1 MATLQALHDA
11 EAIRAYLNRQPMRHI
26 YELGDLD
33 PFFWP
38 QTVWYGWVDGTA
50 IEQLALLYVP
60 GGAPVLLTHANDAGT
75 GHEQFVQALCAVL
88 PKRFYAHIDTPTM
101 QMLGAVYAGDP
112 HGAYRKMGLQDRARA
127 LAADAGEAK
136 MLTINDIQALERLY
150 AEAYPG
156 NWFDA
161 RMVQTGCYAGIWQGD
176 VLVAAAGI
184 HVVSERERVAGLG
197 NVTSHPTV
205 RGQGYARQVC
215 ARLLRHLDAL
225 GIAHIGLNV
234 AAGNGAAIALYQKL
248 GFTEVAEYYEWSFTS
263 QA

>member
-1 MATLQALHDA
+1 MAALQALHDA
-11 EAIRAYLNRQPMRHI
+11 AAIRAYLQRLPMRHI

-38 QTVWYGWVDGTA
+38 QTIWYGWVDGTS

-60 GGAPVLLTHANDAGT
+60 GGAPVLLTHANEAGT

-101 QMLGAVYAGDP
+101 QMLDAVYAGEP
-112 HGAYRKMGLQDRARA
+112 HGEYRKMGLQDRALA
-127 LAADAGEAK
+127 LAADSGAAE
-136 MLTINDIQALERLY
+136 MLTVDDIHALERLY

-161 RMVQTGCYAGIWQGD
+161 RMVQTGCYAGIWHGD
-176 VLVAAAGI
+176 ALVAAAGI
-184 HVVSERERVAGLG
+184 HVVSVRERVAALG

-205 RGQGYARQVC
+205 RSQGYARQVC

-234 AAGNGAAIALYQKL
+234 AASNIRAQQVYAGL
-248 GFTEVAEYYEWSFTS
+248 GFVQVAEYHEVMWG
-263 QA
+263 

>member
-1 MATLQALHDA
+1 MRQFCALHD
-11 EAIRAYLNRQPMRHI
+11 EQAIRAYLIQHPLRHI

-38 QTVWYGWVDGTA
+38 QTSWYGWVDGER
-50 IEQLALLYVP
+50 IEQLALVYLP
-60 GGAPVLLTHANDAGT
+60 GGIPVLLTHANAAGT

-101 QMLGAVYAGDP
+101 QMLGAVCAGEP
-112 HGAYRKMGLQDRARA
+112 HGAYRKMGLQDRALA
-127 LAADAGEAK
+127 LTADCGAAE
-136 MLTINDIQALERLY
+136 MLTVDDIHALERLY

-161 RMVQTGCYAGIWQGD
+161 RMVQTGCYAGIWHGD
-176 VLVAAAGI
+176 ALVAAAGI
-184 HVVSERERVAGLG
+184 HVVSERERVAALG

-215 ARLLRHLDAL
+215 ARLLRHLHTL

-234 AAGNGAAIALYQKL
+234 AATNLRAQQLYAGL
-248 GFTEVAEYYEWSFTS
+248 GFVPVAEYHEVMWG
-263 QA
+263 